1 MITGGVASG
10 ATTRRTKYSFG
21 RMTRTSAIF
30 SDDVASKLYLESSAL
45 HSTARLPFGLR
56 SRSPVANVNFD
67 GHFRRNRSFLVRRFA
82 KGSQDVAC
90 DDAKK
95 VRDMY
100 RSHVSHAA
108 RSRGGRSFHCARS
121 TWSVDDIPAA
131 SQFLPLT
138 RDTQQTV
145 DRTKGARVFV
155 QERFPVG
162 YSRMHRRSIH
172 AYAHRTSF
180 R

>member
-10 ATTRRTKYSFG
+10 ATTRRTKGSFG

-67 GHFRRNRSFLVRRFA
+67 GHFRRNRSFMVRRFA

-108 RSRGGRSFHCARS
+108 TPPDLVADDLFTVQDRLGAWMTSLRLRSFFRLPETLNRLWIARKERE
-121 TWSVDDIPAA
+121 
-131 SQFLPLT
+131 FL
-138 RDTQQTV
+138 
-145 DRTKGARVFV
+145 
-155 QERFPVG
+155 
-162 YSRMHRRSIH
+162 
-172 AYAHRTSF
+172 F
-180 R
+180 RKDSL